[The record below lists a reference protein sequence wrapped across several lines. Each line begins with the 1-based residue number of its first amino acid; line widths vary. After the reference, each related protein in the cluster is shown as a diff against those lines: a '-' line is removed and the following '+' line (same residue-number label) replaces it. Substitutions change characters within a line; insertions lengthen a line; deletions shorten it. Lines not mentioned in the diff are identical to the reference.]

1 MNFGEFMTIA
11 ISAIFINNF
20 ILARFLGLCPFIGVS
35 KQTKPAIGMGAAVIF
50 VMTLSGFITWL
61 VYKYLLIPFHLEY
74 LRTIAFILVIAV
86 FVQFV
91 EMAMARFSP
100 TLHRAMGIYIP
111 LIATN
116 CAVLGVTVLNINM
129 FFKDNAPVASS
140 FLASLFQAFCAGI
153 GFALAMLLM
162 SGIRERLDLTDV
174 PKSLAGVPIA
184 FIVASLMS
192 MAFLGFSGFKF

>member
-1 MNFGEFMTIA
+1 MDLGEFMTIA
-11 ISAIFINNF
+11 ISAIFIHNF
-20 ILARFLGLCPFIGVS
+20 ILTRFLGLCPFIGVS
-35 KQTKPAIGMGAAVIF
+35 KKTKPALGMGAAVIF

-61 VYKYLLIPFHLEY
+61 VYRYLLVPFSLEY

-91 EMAMARFSP
+91 ELAMAKLSP
-100 TLHRAMGIYIP
+100 PLHRAMGIYIP
-111 LIATN
+111 LITTN
-116 CAVLGVTVLNINM
+116 CAVLGVTVLNVNM
-129 FFKDNAPVASS
+129 YFKDNNAIVHS
-140 FLASLFQAFCAGI
+140 FAFSLTQAFCAGI
-153 GFALAMLLM
+153 GFALAMILM

-174 PKSLAGVPIA
+174 PKALSGVPIA

>member
-1 MNFGEFMTIA
+1 VDLAKFMTIA

-35 KQTKPAIGMGAAVIF
+35 KQTKSALGMGAAVIF
-50 VMTLSGFITWL
+50 VMTLSGFITWF
-61 VYKYLLIPFHLEY
+61 VYRYLLVPFHLEY

-91 EMAMARFSP
+91 EAAIAKLSP

-111 LIATN
+111 LITTN
-116 CAVLGVTVLNINM
+116 CAVLGVTVLNVNM
-129 FFKDNAPVASS
+129 FFKDDISVGFS
-140 FLASLFQAFCAGI
+140 FAASLFQAFCAGI

-162 SGIRERLDLTDV
+162 SGIRERLDLADV
-174 PKSLAGVPIA
+174 PKALQGVPIA
-184 FIVASLMS
+184 FVVASLMS

>member
-1 MNFGEFMTIA
+1 MNPNEFMTIA

-20 ILARFLGLCPFIGVS
+20 ILTRFLGLCPFIGVS
-35 KQTKPAIGMGAAVIF
+35 KQTKPALGMGAAVIF

-61 VYKYLLIPFHLEY
+61 VYRYLLVPLQLEY

-86 FVQFV
+86 FVQAV
-91 EMAMARFSP
+91 EMAMAKVSP
-100 TLHRAMGIYIP
+100 TLYRAMGIYLP
-111 LIATN
+111 LITTN
-116 CAVLGVTVLNINM
+116 CAVLGVTVLNVNM
-129 FFKDNAPVASS
+129 FFGKDISAGYS
-140 FLASLFQAFCAGI
+140 FSASLLQAFCAGI

-174 PKSLAGVPIA
+174 PKSLQGVPIA

-192 MAFLGFSGFKF
+192 MGFLGFSGFRF

>member
-1 MNFGEFMTIA
+1 MDAGELLTIG
-11 ISAIFINNF
+11 ISVIFIHNF

-35 KQTKPAIGMGAAVIF
+35 KQTKPALGMGAAVIF

-61 VYKYLLIPFHLEY
+61 VYKFLLVPFGLGY

-91 EMAMARFSP
+91 EMAMAKFVP
-100 TLHRAMGIYIP
+100 PLHRAMGIYIP
-111 LIATN
+111 LITTN

-129 FFKDNAPVASS
+129 FFKDGKALVFS
-140 FLASLFQAFCAGI
+140 FQASLFQAFCAGI

-174 PKSLAGVPIA
+174 PGALKGVPIA

>member
-1 MNFGEFMTIA
+1 MNPSEFMTIA

-20 ILARFLGLCPFIGVS
+20 ILTRFLGLCPFIGVS
-35 KQTKPAIGMGAAVIF
+35 KQTRSALGMGAAVIF
-50 VMTLSGFITWL
+50 VMTLSSFITWV
-61 VYKYLLIPFHLEY
+61 VYKYLLVPFDLEY

-86 FVQFV
+86 FVQAV
-91 EMAMARFSP
+91 EMAMAKLSP
-100 TLHRAMGIYIP
+100 ALYRAMGIYIP
-111 LIATN
+111 LITTN
-116 CAVLGVTVLNINM
+116 CAVLGVTVLNVNM
-129 FFKDNAPVASS
+129 FFGPDISTGFS

-174 PKSLAGVPIA
+174 PKALIGVPIA

-192 MAFLGFSGFKF
+192 MAFLGFAGFKI

>member
-1 MNFGEFMTIA
+1 MDFAKFMTIA

-20 ILARFLGLCPFIGVS
+20 ILTRFLGLCPFLGVS
-35 KQTKPAIGMGAAVIF
+35 KETKPALGMGVAVIF

-61 VYKYLLIPFHLEY
+61 LYRFVLVPLGLEY

-91 EMAMARFSP
+91 EMAIAKLSP

-111 LIATN
+111 LITTN
-116 CAVLGVTVLNINM
+116 CAVLGVTVLNVNM
-129 FFKDNAPVASS
+129 FFSKNQPIAGS
-140 FLASLFQAFCAGI
+140 FLASLLQALCAGV
-153 GFALAMLLM
+153 GFALAMFLM
-162 SGIRERLDLTDV
+162 SGIRERLDLEGV
-174 PKSLAGVPIA
+174 PKSLAGMPIA

>member
-1 MNFGEFMTIA
+1 MNPNEFMTIA

-50 VMTLSGFITWL
+50 VMTLSALITWV
-61 VYKYLLIPFHLEY
+61 VYNYLLVPLGLEY

-86 FVQFV
+86 FVQAV
-91 EMAMARFSP
+91 EMAMAKISP
-100 TLHRAMGIYIP
+100 ALYKAMGIYLP
-111 LIATN
+111 LITTN
-116 CAVLGVTVLNINM
+116 CAVLGVTVLNVNM
-129 FFKDNAPVASS
+129 FFGKEISAGHS
-140 FLASLFQAFCAGI
+140 FAASLFQAFCAGI

-174 PKSLAGVPIA
+174 PKSLQGVPIA

-192 MAFLGFSGFKF
+192 MGFLGFSGFKF